1 MYNVVCALVV
11 YCKPNMRIIKF
22 KKSRRVCVCFGG
34 GLGVCVLVVDD
45 YSVLSYHGQLVIWH
59 PKDCWTNIFILMQMQ
74 LYGTCLMCWCNTNL
88 SMLSALAYLFMIYRI
103 KMAACQAF
111 CPYALQDIIR

>member
-1 MYNVVCALVV
+1 M
-11 YCKPNMRIIKF
+11 
-22 KKSRRVCVCFGG
+22 CFGG
-34 GLGVCVLVVDD
+34 GLGVCVQVVDD

-74 LYGTCLMCWCNTNL
+74 LYGTRLMCWCNTNL

-103 KMAACQAF
+103 KRAACQAF